1 MTDIRVPNFAPPTN
15 LPLIAPFWD
24 AAAEGRLV
32 LPACSQCGEWQ
43 WYPVE
48 GQACHPEATREWR
61 DVAHTGTVFTH
72 TRVERGFLP
81 SGNETPYVLA
91 LVELDGVVGPRLVTA
106 IVGEGSDTLAIGDRV
121 RLAPTTFATHTLP
134 TFSVVTT

>member
-1 MTDIRVPNFAPPTN
+1 MTETRVPNFAPPSD
-15 LPLIAPFWD
+15 LPLIAPFWE

-48 GQACHPEATREWR
+48 GQACHPDAGREWR
-61 DVAHTGTVFTH
+61 DVAHVGTVFTF

-91 LVELDGVVGPRLVTA
+91 LVELDGVVGPRLVTT
-106 IVGEGSDTLAIGDRV
+106 IVGDGVDAIAIGDRV
-121 RLAPTTFATHTLP
+121 RLSPTIFATHTLP
-134 TFSVVTT
+134 TFAVVTE